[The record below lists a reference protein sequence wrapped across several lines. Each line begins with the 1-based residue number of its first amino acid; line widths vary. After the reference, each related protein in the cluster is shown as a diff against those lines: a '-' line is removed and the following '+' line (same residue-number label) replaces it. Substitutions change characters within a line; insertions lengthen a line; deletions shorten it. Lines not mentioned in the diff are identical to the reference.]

1 MKFLGPPSS
10 GSQAGTTSSHNRFG
24 QYTRN
29 RRTPVNPNTTQQGV
43 VRARMA
49 ANAAGW
55 RAITDA
61 QREGWKSLGL
71 EITRSDSLGSSYT
84 MNGFMMYCSVN
95 NNNVAAGNA
104 TVSDAPLLVT
114 PPAILTAVIT
124 LTSAA
129 LSVAYTVT
137 PLAAGQR
144 LFSYVSSQQSA
155 GRSFNANYYL
165 LAVSAAAAASPAN
178 LLAAYTAKFG
188 VPVTGRRIFFSFAV
202 YQAGFLSGPLVTS
215 QVVA

>member
-43 VRARMA
+43 VRARMS
-49 ANAAGW
+49 ANAAAW
-55 RAITDA
+55 RSLTDA
-61 QREGWKSLGL
+61 QRAGWESLGSSVSR
-71 EITRSDSLGSSYT
+71 TDSLGSSYT

-104 TVSDAPLLVT
+104 IVSDAPAMVS
-114 PPAILTAVIT
+114 PATILTAVIT
-124 LTSAA
+124 LTAAA
-129 LSVAYTVT
+129 LSVAYTAT
-137 PLAAGQR
+137 PLPAGAR
-144 LFSYVSSQQSA
+144 LFSFASPQVSA

-178 LLAAYTAKFG
+178 LFAAYSAKFG
-188 VPVTGRRIFFSFAV
+188 VPVVGRRVFFSFTT
-202 YQAGFLSGPLVTS
+202 YLGGFQSGPLVTS
-215 QVVA
+215 AVVA

>member
-43 VRARMA
+43 VRARMS
-49 ANAAGW
+49 ANAAAW
-55 RAITDA
+55 RGLTSA
-61 QREGWKSLGL
+61 QRAGWQSLGL
-71 EITRSDSLGSSYT
+71 AMSRTDSLGSSYT
-84 MNGFMMYCSVN
+84 LNGFLAYCSVN

-104 TVSDAPLLVT
+104 IVADAPELVT
-114 PPAILTAVIT
+114 PGTILTATIT
-124 LTSAA
+124 LTSAS

-137 PLAAGQR
+137 PLPTGAR
-144 LFSYVSSQQSA
+144 LFSFVSPQMSA
-155 GRSFNANYYL
+155 GRSFNNDYRL

-188 VPVTGRRIFFSFAV
+188 VPVSGNRIFFSFTT
-202 YQAGFLSGPLVTS
+202 YLGGFQSGPLVTS
-215 QVVA
+215 AVVA